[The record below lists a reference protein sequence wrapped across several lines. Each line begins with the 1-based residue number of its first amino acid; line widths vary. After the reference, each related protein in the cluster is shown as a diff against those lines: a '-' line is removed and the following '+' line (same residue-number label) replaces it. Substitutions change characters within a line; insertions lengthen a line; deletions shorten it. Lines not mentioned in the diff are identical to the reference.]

1 MTVEEALKAVV
12 AESNNDTAKAYA
24 RAALENGG
32 AKDVCFVQTDRLPGA
47 VFVAHENTGKPMT
60 GNEMRV
66 QILYLLNNLGHWRG
80 QRARDVKAVL
90 KEASK

>member
-1 MTVEEALKAVV
+1 
-12 AESNNDTAKAYA
+12 
-24 RAALENGG
+24 
-32 AKDVCFVQTDRLPGA
+32 
-47 VFVAHENTGKPMT
+47 MT

-66 QILYLLNNLGHWRG
+66 RILYLLNNLGHWRG